1 MSVTQRGYARVQT
14 GRDSEGRIMLP
25 VNAAGKDASYVVDT
39 GSFNSLLRMSEAV
52 RLGLKLE
59 PLTRRM
65 SDGNVN
71 FDATLTIVP
80 ALTAGATRVENM
92 PFWVVPDTRL
102 DWPGILGADVL
113 LKLETLRWN
122 ASGAA
127 EIGFP
132 AQAKDVRKANLCFWG
147 DAILTTASSSTQ
159 RDMVFFLDTGDNGTA
174 LYPRFAASNLDLVSA
189 NGVRGSLEWN
199 GHGAQSEQIGLT
211 LPEIPLRIGGFD
223 ATVRESGVLLERS
236 HTYNEFHGNV
246 GMDLLNGA
254 RQVTF
259 ALIAMRL
266 TLD

>member
-1 MSVTQRGYARVQT
+1 
-14 GRDSEGRIMLP
+14 
-25 VNAAGKDASYVVDT
+25 VVDT

-52 RLGLKLE
+52 RLGLKME
-59 PLTRRM
+59 PLTRRI
-65 SDGNVN
+65 SDGNVS

-80 ALTAGATRVENM
+80 ALTAGATRIENM

-132 AQAKDVRKANLCFWG
+132 AEEKNAGKANLCFWG
-147 DAILTTASSSTQ
+147 DAILTTAWSSAQ
-159 RDMVFFLDTGDNGTA
+159 RDMVFFLDTGDNSTV

-189 NGVRGSLEWN
+189 NGVRGSLKWN
-199 GHGAQSEQIGLT
+199 GHGARSEQIGLT

-223 ATVRESGVLLERS
+223 ATVRDSGVLLERS
-236 HTYNEFHGNV
+236 HTYNEFHGNI
-246 GMDLLNGA
+246 GMDLLNSV
-254 RQVTF
+254 RQVT
-259 ALIAMRL
+259 LDLKAMRL
-266 TLD
+266 TLE